1 MNVHKLLLNRQNW
14 KRSINFI
21 LINQI
26 GLRGLLNY
34 YFQEES
40 LGRDQ
45 LHTNKSN
52 WRMSSFGYHIIVY
65 IDINIGPSPDN
76 QSSV

>member
-40 LGRDQ
+40 L
-45 LHTNKSN
+45 HTNKSN